1 MALVSEQ
8 SPDFSTDRR
17 VVAIVA
23 PAPANSFA
31 TSSRFE
37 RFQRFHG
44 KQGAAM
50 HLAQE
55 QQDITGKMSECAIA
69 LFIFTPTPID
79 LPPVECQSLRVP
91 GSFGV
96 LFRQRIPF
104 LFIGG
109 YFFLQRVN
117 LSAGPGVSVLKNT
130 RSQDGWPSHLL
141 GSVVE
146 TRVRAEQLNA

>member
-1 MALVSEQ
+1 
-8 SPDFSTDRR
+8 
-17 VVAIVA
+17 
-23 PAPANSFA
+23 
-31 TSSRFE
+31 
-37 RFQRFHG
+37 
-44 KQGAAM
+44 M

-55 QQDITGKMSECAIA
+55 QQDITGKMSECASA

-117 LSAGPGVSVLKNT
+117 LSAGGRLFACKSTGV
-130 RSQDGWPSHLL
+130 QEEWPSHTLRL
-141 GSVVE
+141 FISIP
-146 TRVRAEQLNA
+146 